1 MERKETVLRFGL
13 YIEELDE
20 PVLSLLDELNGG
32 VVLRLEGDELAVLV
46 LALLRRLCNRLVEG
60 LCCDEFCSSLDE
72 LSTVRSR
79 LYRGLR

>member
-32 VVLRLEGDELAVLV
+32 VVLRLEGDEILDTCTLEIPRELPSANTNIGEI
-46 LALLRRLCNRLVEG
+46 RTEN
-60 LCCDEFCSSLDE
+60 SLDG
-72 LSTVRSR
+72 RPF
-79 LYRGLR
+79 